1 MKPIAAVLGG
11 VALCAAC
18 LASVPAGAQSA
29 SSRAEDAM
37 DQILFDQNA
46 SDFVV
51 YRIVNF
57 GYIEVTFPSNTPRDV
72 ANRILEA
79 ARKSPNISG
88 VRENFR
94 GAACSRF

>member
-1 MKPIAAVLGG
+1 MKPIAAIFGG
-11 VALCAAC
+11 FAICAAC
-18 LASVPAGAQSA
+18 LAPTPVLAQSA

-37 DQILFDQNA
+37 DQILFDQDA
-46 SDFVV
+46 SDYLV

-57 GYIEVTFPSNTPRDV
+57 GYVEVTFPSNTPRDV
-72 ANRILEA
+72 ANRILDA

>member
-1 MKPIAAVLGG
+1 MQPIAAMLGG
-11 VALCAAC
+11 LALCIAC
-18 LASVPAGAQSA
+18 LASTPVLAQTAA
-29 SSRAEDAM
+29 SLAEDAM
-37 DQILFDQNA
+37 DQILFDQDA

-57 GYIEVTFPSNTPRDV
+57 GYVEVTFPSNTPRDV
-72 ANRILEA
+72 ANRILDA

>member
-1 MKPIAAVLGG
+1 MKPIAAIFGRF
-11 VALCAAC
+11 AICAAC
-18 LASVPAGAQSA
+18 LAPTPVLAQSA

-37 DQILFDQNA
+37 DQILFDQDA
-46 SDFVV
+46 SDYVV

-57 GYIEVTFPSNTPRDV
+57 GYVEVTFPSNTPRDV
-72 ANRILEA
+72 ANRILDA